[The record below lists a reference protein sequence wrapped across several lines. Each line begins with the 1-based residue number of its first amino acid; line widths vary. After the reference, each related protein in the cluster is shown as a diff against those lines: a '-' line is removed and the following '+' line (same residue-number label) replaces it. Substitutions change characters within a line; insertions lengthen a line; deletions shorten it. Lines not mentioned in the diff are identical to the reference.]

1 MPGDEESALLIKA
14 VAIFMRS
21 TMPSCTQKCWLL
33 AFRSTR
39 RRGEGHRSPLEY
51 TTTTL
56 SHLYETHPYCLEAQ
70 WFQEEARVYQL
81 GKVTGDRIYLSG
93 HGESSIQAGCRVP
106 EGLLEGHS
114 CSYPESLTHV
124 VSEPNATI
132 GSPSC
137 TFIESYLVCHRD
149 ITGRQV
155 DSVYISPGEK
165 FLYHQ
170 KRLFPFFSFAML
182 RQHG

>member
-1 MPGDEESALLIKA
+1 MGRD
-14 VAIFMRS
+14 
-21 TMPSCTQKCWLL
+21 T
-33 AFRSTR
+33 
-39 RRGEGHRSPLEY
+39 GSPLEY

-56 SHLYETHPYCLEAQ
+56 SHLYETHPYCSDVH
-70 WFQEEARVYQL
+70 WFQEEARVDQL

-106 EGLLEGHS
+106 EWLLEGHS

-124 VSEPNATI
+124 VSEPNANI
-132 GSPSC
+132 GSPNC

-155 DSVYISPGEK
+155 DSVYISPEEK

-182 RQHG
+182 RQH